1 MMVFVFVNDLLT
13 YDRNVKSSK
22 EGSSYKLVRI
32 VDETHTMKWEESYTK
47 KIICIAFHVNDYHLF
62 ECKHDKQLKKSQ
74 SQSDFNKKTH

>member
-32 VDETHTMKWEESYTK
+32 VDETHTMKWEKSYTK

-62 ECKHDKQLKKSQ
+62 ECEHDKQLKKSQ
-74 SQSDFNKKTH
+74 SQSDLNKKTH

>member
-1 MMVFVFVNDLLT
+1 MVFVFVNDLLT

-22 EGSSYKLVRI
+22 ESSSYKLVRI
-32 VDETHTMKWEESYTK
+32 VDETHTMKWEKSYTK

-74 SQSDFNKKTH
+74 SQSYFNKKTH